1 MFLVKGMKLSKLH
14 IERLVRKI
22 FDELKSKK
30 LMTYKVPEE
39 KAFRRAVELIES
51 EFAIETALDREVHAM
66 LDDLERKNP
75 NQFQRGKMFGMLKA
89 RLAKEKGII
98 L

>member
-1 MFLVKGMKLSKLH
+1 
-14 IERLVRKI
+14 
-22 FDELKSKK
+22 
-30 LMTYKVPEE
+30 
-39 KAFRRAVELIES
+39 
-51 EFAIETALDREVHAM
+51 M

-75 NQFQRGKMFGMLKA
+75 NQFQRGKMFGMLKS